1 MITCRDNLDKMYTYT
16 YTGQVAMDYIRFINT
31 ANFTI
36 KSLHKRIL
44 ERLATDGIV
53 PGGGTVIGRS
63 RSRRRPCL
71 ANLAGGRMTR
81 VLEFSGPRAPKRFQL
96 LWAALMS
103 GGDGKGD
110 RTPVVIRKEAR
121 LQDLLESISDQVS
134 ANGTEPDRALK
145 DGESKLMV
153 AQEDFELLVQY
164 HRKDGLEPT
173 HLP

>member
-1 MITCRDNLDKMYTYT
+1 
-16 YTGQVAMDYIRFINT
+16 
-31 ANFTI
+31 
-36 KSLHKRIL
+36 
-44 ERLATDGIV
+44 
-53 PGGGTVIGRS
+53 
-63 RSRRRPCL
+63 
-71 ANLAGGRMTR
+71 MTR
-81 VLEFSGPRAPKRFQL
+81 VLEFTGPRAPKRFQL

-164 HRKDGLEPT
+164 TEKTAWNPRISRDVVDVWDFLSTCEKKE
-173 HLP
+173 